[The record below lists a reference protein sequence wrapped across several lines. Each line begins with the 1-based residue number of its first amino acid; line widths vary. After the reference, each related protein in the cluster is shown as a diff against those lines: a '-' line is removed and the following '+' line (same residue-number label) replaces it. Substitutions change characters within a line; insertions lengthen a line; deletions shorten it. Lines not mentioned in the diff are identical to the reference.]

1 MYNVVFFFK
10 LFNKLRRSF
19 LLGLALNTVFR
30 QRLELFEKDQ
40 EEESLV
46 FFKQFQSQ
54 SEPVILI
61 N

>member
-30 QRLELFEKDQ
+30 LRLELFEKDQ